1 MNYIETD
8 SALEQACNHWLTLDR
23 IALDSEF
30 MRVDTFYPNLAL
42 IQINDADN
50 TYLIDPLKIQNW
62 EPLKA
67 VFTAQSV
74 VKVLHSPSED
84 FDAFYHNLGV
94 LPSPILDSQLAAALA
109 SMGGI
114 MGYQKLVKA
123 LVDVDLDKGETR
135 SDWMKRP
142 LTDSQKHYAAEDVN
156 HLLEMMNILED
167 KLNALGR
174 WQWLVD
180 DCASMVSDW
189 LDAQKQGYGLDR
201 VKKAWM
207 VKPHQLNVLNQ
218 LLIWREARCREVN
231 KPRGH
236 LINDALLIEVATR
249 LPQST
254 NQLSSIKG
262 IRPATVRKEGD
273 QIVKLIVACKDLPK
287 ENWPDR
293 LDRPLNQNAGEWF
306 KKMRAL
312 VNSKAEELDVPPE
325 MLARKKP
332 MEAMLR
338 AGYSTGPFPL
348 PKSLKGWRE
357 DVISDALQKLLNKL
371 AGR

>member
-1 MNYIETD
+1 MKYIETD
-8 SALEQACNHWLTLDR
+8 NALEQICEYWLTVKR

-30 MRVDTFYPNLAL
+30 MRVDTFFPKLSL
-42 IQINDADN
+42 IQINDGTE

-62 EPLKA
+62 EPLIS
-67 VFTAQSV
+67 VFVSQSV
-74 VKVLHSPSED
+74 VKILHSPSED

-142 LTDSQKHYAAEDVN
+142 LTDSQLHYAAEDVN
-156 HLLEMMNILED
+156 HLLKMMDILES

-174 WQWLVD
+174 WQWFED
-180 DCASMVSDW
+180 DCQSMVSDW
-189 LDAQKQGYGLDR
+189 LEAQKQSYGLDR

-207 VKPHQLNVLNQ
+207 LKPHQLNVLNQ
-218 LLIWREARCREVN
+218 LLIWREKRCRDVN

-236 LINDALLIEVATR
+236 LINDGLLIDVVTR
-249 LPQST
+249 LPLTVS
-254 NQLSSIKG
+254 QLSSIKG
-262 IRPATVRKEGD
+262 MRQATLRKEGE
-273 QIVKLIVACKDLPK
+273 QIINLILASKDIPK
-287 ENWPDR
+287 EEWPDR

-306 KKMRAL
+306 KDMRAL
-312 VNSKAEELDVPPE
+312 VTKKAEELDVPPE

-332 MEAMLR
+332 LEAMLR
-338 AGYSTGPFPL
+338 AGYSTGPFNL
-348 PKSLKGWRE
+348 PVALQGWRE
-357 DVISDALQKLLNKL
+357 GVVSNALLELLNKL

>member
-1 MNYIETD
+1 MIYIETD

-30 MRVDTFYPNLAL
+30 MRVDTFFPILAL
-42 IQINDADN
+42 IQINDGTE
-50 TYLIDPLKIQNW
+50 TYLIDPLEINNW

-67 VFTAQSV
+67 VFVSQSV
-74 VKVLHSPSED
+74 VKILHSPSED

-94 LPSPILDSQLAAALA
+94 LPSPILDSQLAASLA

-123 LVDVDLDKGETR
+123 LVDIDLDKGETR
-135 SDWMKRP
+135 SDWLKRP
-142 LTDSQKHYAAEDVN
+142 LTDSQLHYAAEDVN
-156 HLLEMMNILED
+156 HLLKMMDTLED

-180 DCASMVSDW
+180 DCESMVSDW
-189 LDAQKQGYGLDR
+189 LAAQQKSYGLDR
-201 VKKAWM
+201 VKKAWTL
-207 VKPHQLNVLNQ
+207 KAHQLNVLNQ

-236 LINDALLIEVATR
+236 IINDALLIEVATR
-249 LPQST
+249 LPQT
-254 NQLSSIKG
+254 INQLSSIKG
-262 IRPATVRKEGD
+262 IRLAMVRKEGE
-273 QIVKLIVACKDLPK
+273 QVLELIVQCKDLPK
-287 ENWPDR
+287 EQWPAR
-293 LDRPLNQNAGEWF
+293 LDRPLNQNAGDWF
-306 KKMRAL
+306 KSMRAL
-312 VNSKAEELDVPPE
+312 VTKTAEELDVPPE

-332 MEAMLR
+332 LEAMLR

-348 PKSLKGWRE
+348 PEALKGWRE
-357 DVISDALQKLLNKL
+357 DVISNSLVELLNKL